1 MMSDET
7 VMGSGIGS
15 GAQDEDR
22 LPWLEAVDDE
32 DAAEG
37 ISVARLFAV
46 VVVALAVIGLVIGGI
61 FWLRER
67 HTVASGDGELIA
79 AAPGDYKVR
88 PDDPGGM
95 KVEGTGDV
103 AYNVSEGGEA
113 AGSINF
119 DNQPEAPVQMTQ
131 EMVPAPAKK
140 LATAPAQ
147 AVTANVA
154 NGSKLPVT
162 TRKPVVAVARASAS
176 DAVAAGAGVIQ
187 LGAFS
192 TTDAADKAWNS
203 LTSRH
208 PPLKAMAKQVVPAT
222 VNGASVYRLR
232 ASAGAEAVAMCAALK
247 AVGASCNVVN

>member
-46 VVVALAVIGLVIGGI
+46 VVVALVVIGLVIGGI
-61 FWLRER
+61 FWLRQR
-67 HTVASGDGELIA
+67 HTVATGDGEMIA
-79 AAPGDYKVR
+79 APPGDYKVQ

-119 DNQPEAPVQMTQ
+119 DNQPEAPVQLTP
-131 EMVPAPAKK
+131 EAAAPAKK
-140 LATAPAQ
+140 VATAPAQ
-147 AVTANVA
+147 AVTAKVA
-154 NGSKLPVT
+154 NGSKLPET
-162 TRKPVVAVARASAS
+162 KPKPVMAMAKAVATG
-176 DAVAAGAGVIQ
+176 AVAGGSGVIQ

-232 ASAGAEAVAMCAALK
+232 ASAGTEAVAMCAALK